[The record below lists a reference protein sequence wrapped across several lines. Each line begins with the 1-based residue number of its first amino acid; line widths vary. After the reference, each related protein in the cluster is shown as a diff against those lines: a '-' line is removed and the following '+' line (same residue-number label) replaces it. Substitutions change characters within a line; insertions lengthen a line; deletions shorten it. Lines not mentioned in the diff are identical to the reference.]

1 MRPRDFYP
9 LGLNTLTPWGEITK
23 ITFRNA
29 LYLGQFLFGLHN
41 GIGPP
46 SNEGTIGAATAT
58 YVQTN
63 PTIRNNILTA
73 RFMDCF
79 SLRAGPLGAGTLTA
93 SDYYRDDAQCPQL
106 LFTSEDHTS
115 ASAVA
120 VQVVTVFSRRISAT
134 YDAQRPIPI

>member
-1 MRPRDFYP
+1 MRPRDFDP
-9 LGLNTLTPWGEITK
+9 LGLNTLAPWGEITK

-29 LYLGQFLFGLHN
+29 LYLGQSRLEGLHN

-73 RFMDCF
+73 RFMDCSPCVRVPWERVPSRHGIITETIESVHNF
-79 SLRAGPLGAGTLTA
+79 VHIENSNPVGFVELSLISPL
-93 SDYYRDDAQCPQL
+93 SC
-106 LFTSEDHTS
+106 
-115 ASAVA
+115 
-120 VQVVTVFSRRISAT
+120 RISAT
-134 YDAQRPIPI
+134 YDH